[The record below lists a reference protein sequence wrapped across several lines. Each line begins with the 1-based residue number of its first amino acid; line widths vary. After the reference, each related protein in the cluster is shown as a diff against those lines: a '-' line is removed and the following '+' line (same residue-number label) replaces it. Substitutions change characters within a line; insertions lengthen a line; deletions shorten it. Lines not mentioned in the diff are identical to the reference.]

1 MVGQHSHA
9 PFDLDRFVQAQST
22 TYATALDE
30 IRRGHKDSHWMWF
43 IFPQIAGLG
52 SSPMAQRYAI
62 ATRAEAQ
69 AYLAHDVLGPRYR
82 TCVTA
87 LLALPHRDAQV
98 VFGAVDAMKLRSS
111 LTLFADASDEVPIAE
126 ALQEWFG
133 APDMQTL
140 RRMHD
145 PE

>member
-1 MVGQHSHA
+1 MVNPQSHA
-9 PFDLDRFVQAQST
+9 PFDLDHFVQAQST

-30 IRRGHKDSHWMWF
+30 IRRGHKHSHWMWF
-43 IFPQIAGLG
+43 IFPQITGLG

-69 AYLAHDVLGPRYR
+69 AYLAHDILGARYR
-82 TCVTA
+82 VCVEA
-87 LLALPHRDAQV
+87 LQALPHRDAEG
-98 VFGAVDAMKLRSS
+98 VFDGVDAMKLRSS
-111 LTLFADASDEVPIAE
+111 LTLFADASGEAPIAE

-140 RRMHD
+140 RRMGD

>member
-1 MVGQHSHA
+1 MVNQQSCA

-30 IRRGHKDSHWMWF
+30 IRRGHKHSHWMWF
-43 IFPQIAGLG
+43 IFPQITGLG

-82 TCVTA
+82 VCVEA
-87 LLALPHRDAQV
+87 LQALPHRDAQV
-98 VFGAVDAMKLRSS
+98 VFGGVDAMKLRSS
-111 LTLFADASDEVPIAE
+111 LTLFADTSGEAPIAN

-140 RRMHD
+140 RRMRD